1 MLDLTDIYKE
11 ILESENNTPPDNTKK
26 GVSDPNDNAK
36 KMLQKRTRVI
46 INPPLKEDDKL
57 ENDPSK
63 AVSDPYGTI
72 INKNASVELKD
83 LAYKLIKARTFD

>member
-11 ILESENNTPPDNTKK
+11 ILESENNTPSNNKK
-26 GVSDPNDNAK
+26 GVSEPNENAK
-36 KMLQKRTRVI
+36 KMLQKRTKVI
-46 INPPLKEDDKL
+46 INPSLKEDDKL

-63 AVSDPYGTI
+63 AVSDPYGTLG
-72 INKNASVELKD
+72 NAKASVELKD